1 MTRRSSLSSLDAMIA
16 HTVLVVILVVGV
28 GVVFV
33 FVMFFIGSTLP
44 SLPQGP

>member
-1 MTRRSSLSSLDAMIA
+1 MIA

-28 GVVFV
+28 VFVFV

-44 SLPQGP
+44 SLPQEP